1 MNIMGGN
8 LYSVCELTAEQQ
20 KAFNKLKKAYKE
32 CQKTG
37 IYFANCYGSL
47 MAFDKKLVAGYGD
60 CTMTPDGEYT
70 VELHNGC
77 PADSMQIVN
86 EWADDTH
93 VLGLTKKGMKLY
105 LSDEE

>member
-1 MNIMGGN
+1 MDDK
-8 LYSVCELTAEQQ
+8 LYPVCELTTEQK

-32 CQKTG
+32 CEKSG
-37 IYFANCYGSL
+37 IYFANCYGDL

-60 CTMTPDGEYT
+60 DSMPPDGEYT
-70 VELHNGC
+70 VKLHNGC
-77 PADSMQIVN
+77 PAESMRIAN